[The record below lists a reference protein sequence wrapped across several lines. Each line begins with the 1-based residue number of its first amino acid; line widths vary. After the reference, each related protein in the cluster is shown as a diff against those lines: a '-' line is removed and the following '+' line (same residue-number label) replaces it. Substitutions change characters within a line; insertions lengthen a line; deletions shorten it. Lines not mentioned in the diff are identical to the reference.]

1 TVGSVGVAGLEPATS
16 CSQSMRANQAALHPV
31 RRTPRMASPERVCD
45 HCSGHCTLVPRRLHE
60 SRGNS
65 GSPVPC
71 GRSSMVEP
79 QPSKLVVRVRFSS
92 PAPLGRGVQP
102 LPFCCPHNT
111 YGRTRPGFLVRSLT
125 LMRISFGA
133 QTPPR
138 RIPTTSGYVD
148 LAGGPVVHKG
158 RALGHEEAG
167 GCMTETNAQGQ
178 VTRPLHLRWFHRP
191 HVLNGPA
198 VVTGVFDVL
207 HVGHVRFL
215 RTIAE

>member
-1 TVGSVGVAGLEPATS
+1 MSASARRRTTRNGECTCAPHLTTVFCWGALRRAGTYGFLLIAPSLGQVRRGPWRAAEKGRATTVGSVGVAGLEPATS

-92 PAPLGRGVQP
+92 PAPFGRGVQP

-111 YGRTRPGFLVRSLT
+111 YGRTRPRFLVMSLT

-133 QTPPR
+133 QDPPR
-138 RIPTTSGYVD
+138 RNT
-148 LAGGPVVHKG
+148 H
-158 RALGHEEAG
+158 HE
-167 GCMTETNAQGQ
+167 
-178 VTRPLHLRWFHRP
+178 R
-191 HVLNGPA
+191 
-198 VVTGVFDVL
+198 
-207 HVGHVRFL
+207 VR
-215 RTIAE
+215 